1 MRGIFPFDRRL
12 RVVFNPGSHGR
23 CDLRSEDSKL
33 DVSVVGEL
41 NLDLILYGLPEELE
55 PERELL
61 ADRLALT
68 LGSSSGIFAHNL
80 ARLGS
85 RVGFI
90 ARIGDDPL
98 GRISIER
105 LSQGGVDV
113 SRVRTA
119 SGATT
124 TGLTVILTHARYR
137 HILTYPGT
145 MFEMCFE
152 DLDLDYLA
160 SARHFHL
167 SSFFLHRALQPRI
180 PELFRTM
187 KERGLTT
194 SLDTND
200 DPEDRWEGGLRETLR
215 HVDIFFPNAREA
227 RKIAGREDVAGAV
240 AQLAELVPLVVV
252 KLGEEGALARRGVEE
267 VTSPCVPVEFVDP
280 VGAGDSFDAGFLH
293 QYVRGADLATCLAW
307 GNRAGAFST
316 TRPGGTE
323 AFRDQARCKSF
334 FNLP

>member
-1 MRGIFPFDRRL
+1 M
-12 RVVFNPGSHGR
+12 NAQ
-23 CDLRSEDSKL
+23 EAKL

-55 PERELL
+55 AEREHL

-68 LGSSSGIFAHNL
+68 LGSSSAIFSHNL
-80 ARLGS
+80 RALGS

-90 ARIGDDPL
+90 SRIGADEL
-98 GRISIER
+98 GRISLER
-105 LSQGGVDV
+105 LSAGGVDV
-113 SRVRTA
+113 SRVRIIP
-119 SGATT
+119 GPTT
-124 TGLTVILTHARYR
+124 TGLTVILAHRRFR

-145 MFEMCFE
+145 MFEMSYE

-167 SSFFLHRALQPRI
+167 SSFFLHRGLRPRI

-200 DPEDRWEGGLRETLR
+200 DPEDRWEGGLWDALAY
-215 HVDIFFPNAREA
+215 VDVFLPNEREA
-227 RKIAGREDVAGAV
+227 LRITRSSDLRAAV
-240 AQLAELVPLVVV
+240 DSLARVVPLVVV
-252 KLGEEGALARRGVEE
+252 KLGTQGAIARRGSDEIS
-267 VTSPCVPVEFVDP
+267 SPCFPVDFVDP
-280 VGAGDSFDAGFLH
+280 VGAGDSFDAGFIH
-293 QYVRGADLATCLAW
+293 QYVRGADLVTCLAW

-316 TRPGGTE
+316 TRSGGTE
-323 AFRDQARCKSF
+323 AFRDRRHFESF
-334 FNLP
+334 FTLP